1 MGALQLLSVCVCVCV
16 CVCFFFFLI
25 YVSTQEL
32 FLHCCASCGDVASV
46 ISITISVIE
55 KALRLF
61 YITRLRQN
69 ATFDLFGVSQ
79 KKKKKKI
86 ADYDSFRRQFQ
97 KKQTV

>member
-16 CVCFFFFLI
+16 CFFIFLI

-61 YITRLRQN
+61 YITALVMRASDKTPHL
-69 ATFDLFGVSQ
+69 TSSEFL
-79 KKKKKKI
+79 KKNKNNLKN
-86 ADYDSFRRQFQ
+86 RGL
-97 KKQTV
+97 